1 MKYAL
6 AVIALIVLLPG
17 TADAQHAPAS
27 GEAAHHA
34 TNHGAVYL
42 GLTVDHDAFFTLG
55 AEYSRR
61 QPEWKAWGGTAFLE
75 LIFASDV
82 EFLIGATVN
91 YYLQNLVFET
101 GPGLLLSHG
110 TEFFWRIGAG
120 YQIQAATLTY
130 TPKAYIDF
138 IAGTTLF
145 GFGVAIGRGF

>member
-120 YQIQAATLTY
+120 YQIQAATLT
-130 TPKAYIDF
+130 
-138 IAGTTLF
+138 
-145 GFGVAIGRGF
+145 